1 MTLKYTFDSNGNIYI
16 NNEKT
21 NYMIYIDKDDLI
33 NFEKINSNNNLCN
46 KVNNQTSVNFDSNK
60 YDKIEKKNKLQVKA
74 IEHAI
79 EQFDTNEEFNK
90 LNDAEDFMIKFGNY
104 IYNPELKYY
113 EDTYDEKSDINSDD
127 DNDDDDDEQIIDDNI
142 IDDINIDTKYNE
154 NFSIKVYG
162 ELEKSV
168 YTFPYSNYECI
179 IIDGDLSS
187 TNILFR
193 TQHKL
198 PSYRITL
205 FTKGFAILN
214 IIGTKITTFT
224 FCIDND
230 KIEINKIT
238 EKNIII

>member
-16 NNEKT
+16 NNGKI

-33 NFEKINSNNNLCN
+33 DFEKINSNNIPINNEVNL
-46 KVNNQTSVNFDSNK
+46 NK

-127 DNDDDDDEQIIDDNI
+127 DNDDDDEQIIDDNIIDDNI

-224 FCIDND
+224 FCLDND
-230 KIEINKIT
+230 KIEINKLT